1 MEVTIQ
7 RHCVPCDPQTG
18 LSPLQTALLESP
30 ERVRVASAPTGA
42 GKSYAFLQALL
53 QKDQHV
59 LFVVPTRRLVQNLAL
74 GTVAAL
80 MESGL
85 SEKQAKRKVAL
96 WSSEQTLEL
105 KAAGVQN
112 VRAHRLREFLGEESK
127 IIYTVPEIFSR
138 LLLRR
143 LDAGLS
149 SVGILDFL
157 EVFDHVVFDEFHTI
171 EARGFGLASL
181 CAVLSAKLPGLRSR
195 VSFLSATP
203 LDLRPVLSQL
213 GITEDSIL
221 FREESVENE
230 GRPLHGDV
238 RLMLEEGE
246 RLVDLLETHLAEIRS
261 FVERGRQVVLIYD
274 KLHDFKQQQPEL
286 KRLAGKLGLRPQ
298 DVLLVNSIDDSSIR
312 PDTPEGFACGSK
324 RNPDDFSL
332 IVATSSVEM
341 GVTLRA
347 ADVLLMEPG
356 HAPLNFLQRYGRAA
370 RRDTDGMVLVRLDAQ
385 TQRQEGWLRRLRNWV
400 EERNGTKTEIRELTE
415 VLAQDVRQQH
425 SDQTQRTEALD
436 FGAMPRR
443 AVYCAALYWSAVMN
457 HKSTNVHRR
466 KWLKESQPP
475 AVQHIRGWLYGF
487 SALEEDSFFKHAAK
501 AWREG
506 FEKQAFTL
514 RNIGKSVYVF
524 EDGGNRRRVSEIW
537 LERYTSVIRDG
548 TIVEDEKDGTG
559 FKLPQGVLED
569 YRLDEPVYERRPVSV
584 LFPYEQG
591 AFPLDNRQPVR
602 QWLRI
607 IEDAEAS
614 GGLGSRAWRKHPE
627 AMEAAL
633 KLTRTTGLL
642 VTDDEEFSLGAC
654 HGVL

>member
-1 MEVTIQ
+1 MEVTVQ
-7 RHCVPCDPQTG
+7 RHCVPSDPQSG
-18 LSPLQTALLESP
+18 LSPLQSALLESP
-30 ERVRVASAPTGA
+30 QRVRVVSAPTGA

-53 QKDQHV
+53 QKDEHV
-59 LFVVPTRRLVQNLAL
+59 LFVVPTRRLAQNLAL
-74 GTVAAL
+74 GTMAAL
-80 MESGL
+80 IASGL
-85 SEKQAKRKVAL
+85 SEKKAQSKVAL

-149 SVGILDFL
+149 AVGILDFL

-171 EARGFGLASL
+171 EARGFGLAAL

-203 LDLRPVLSQL
+203 LELHPVLSQL
-213 GITEDSIL
+213 GIPEDSIL
-221 FREESVENE
+221 FQAESVENE

-238 RLMLEEGE
+238 RLLLEESE
-246 RLVDLLETHLAEIRS
+246 RLIDLLETHLAEIRS

-274 KLHDFKQQQPEL
+274 KLHDFKQQQPEF
-286 KRLAGKLGLRPQ
+286 KRLAEKMGLRPQ

-370 RRDTDGMVLVRLDAQ
+370 RRDTDGMVLVRLDTQ
-385 TQRQEGWLRRLRNWV
+385 TQRQAWLRRLRDWV
-400 EERNGTKTEIRELTE
+400 EERNGQTAGIRKLTE
-415 VLAQDVRQQH
+415 VLAQDLRRQH
-425 SDQTQRTEALD
+425 SDQTQRAEALD

-443 AVYCAALYWSAVMN
+443 AVYCAALYWCAVMD

-475 AVQHIRGWLYGF
+475 AVRHIRGWLYGF
-487 SALEEDSFFKHAAK
+487 RALEEDSFFKHAAK

-514 RNIGKSVYVF
+514 RDIGKSVYVS
-524 EDGGNRRRVSEIW
+524 ENGGNRRRVSETW
-537 LERYTSVIRDG
+537 LERYTSIPARFPA
-548 TIVEDEKDGTG
+548 TLNEKDDTC
-559 FKLPQGVLED
+559 FELPHGVLED
-569 YRLDEPVYERRPVSV
+569 YRLDKPVYERRPVMV
-584 LFPYEQG
+584 LFPFEQG
-591 AFPLDNRQPVR
+591 AFPLDDRQPVR

-607 IEDAEAS
+607 MEGAQEG
-614 GGLGSRAWRKHPE
+614 GGLGRKVWRKHPE